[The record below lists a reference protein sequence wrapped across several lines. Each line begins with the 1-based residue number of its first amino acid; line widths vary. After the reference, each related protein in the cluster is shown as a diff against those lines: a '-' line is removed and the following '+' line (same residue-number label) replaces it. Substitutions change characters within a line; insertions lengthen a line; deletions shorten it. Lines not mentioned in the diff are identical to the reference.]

1 MHIWMNRK
9 AGKHME
15 LAMRLT
21 TGVRQAAARKASA
34 REEEQN
40 RIRLLEE
47 LREVR
52 RLLAC
57 NEAWFQLE
65 TDLAMVEACVFE
77 RRSLLARS
85 RALLEEAKRRR
96 LTAAG

>member
-1 MHIWMNRK
+1 MDYGK
-9 AGKHME
+9 AAKHME

-21 TGVRQAAARKASA
+21 TGVRQAAARKASV
-34 REEEQN
+34 REEEEN
-40 RIRLLEE
+40 RARLLEE

-77 RRSLLARS
+77 RRSLLARN

>member
-1 MHIWMNRK
+1 
-9 AGKHME
+9 ME
-15 LAMRLT
+15 LAMKLT

-52 RLLAC
+52 RLRAC
-57 NEAWFQLE
+57 NEAWFPLE

>member
-15 LAMRLT
+15 LAMKLT

-77 RRSLLARS
+77 RRSLLARN